1 MQNNL
6 EHHQG
11 SVQSNE
17 QVAADDLLS
26 KDSNA
31 DHAVTGKADDAAE
44 VANLQP
50 VRGRDLL
57 SLMGMTSRSLSPET
71 YPVSPENTRR
81 IPTEAE
87 RAAARARA
95 RELQEQLDD
104 NWKPRKIRADIRL
117 EMKRNEKI
125 GKGGFIGG
133 QSPRK
138 KRGRPPARRSG
149 PKKVFDDSEPEIDSL
164 GYRPGQREEEDRRF
178 ARAAQSRP
186 PVKGKAQVP
195 EQNEANFVKASEED
209 TDPPPTTKKRRSIR
223 TGADKSTP
231 KKAEKAKAQKTQ
243 YTPAEPPYAPTLP
256 PASQLGR
263 AATNSYQPPTQEY
276 YSPSSTPHENPYTS
290 ITLNVK
296 HSTSQQRP
304 AASRSFFDQRLA
316 AIGRSNAISRAKYP
330 PGFDDKPLA
339 NTSAYEN
346 AATNLVGE
354 AQHSQAYY
362 GHPHEGRYVD
372 TPKAGINTHEDIYSD
387 DDIGDDARPGAAD
400 EEWQ

>member
-1 MQNNL
+1 M
-6 EHHQG
+6 
-11 SVQSNE
+11 
-17 QVAADDLLS
+17 
-26 KDSNA
+26 
-31 DHAVTGKADDAAE
+31 
-44 VANLQP
+44 
-50 VRGRDLL
+50 
-57 SLMGMTSRSLSPET
+57 
-71 YPVSPENTRR
+71 
-81 IPTEAE
+81 
-87 RAAARARA
+87 
-95 RELQEQLDD
+95 
-104 NWKPRKIRADIRL
+104 
-117 EMKRNEKI
+117 
-125 GKGGFIGG
+125 
-133 QSPRK
+133 
-138 KRGRPPARRSG
+138 
-149 PKKVFDDSEPEIDSL
+149 
-164 GYRPGQREEEDRRF
+164 
-178 ARAAQSRP
+178 
-186 PVKGKAQVP
+186 
-195 EQNEANFVKASEED
+195 
-209 TDPPPTTKKRRSIR
+209 
-223 TGADKSTP
+223 
-231 KKAEKAKAQKTQ
+231 
-243 YTPAEPPYAPTLP
+243 P